1 MSVFYETYG
10 DAKGYETPDLNAK
23 HIAKF
28 DKEVWEPSQ
37 VQKSMS
43 CLEIGC
49 GTGHFLSY
57 LHHKGVEDI
66 KAIDLDPNLT
76 DIIPEHV
83 RPYFE
88 ATDIFEFLNNA
99 PSDKL
104 YDRIFMFD
112 VLEHFSAE
120 DGRKLLISLGQIM
133 APRGEIVLKMPNASS
148 PWGLKYQFG
157 DITHITC
164 YTPGS
169 IRQMA
174 VSAGLVCR
182 KCYPHVL
189 GNRSRI
195 KTDKLVQIILNK
207 LIAEPLEIW
216 EGNFFA
222 ILLRPED

>member
-28 DKEVWEPSQ
+28 DKEVWAPSH
-37 VQKSMS
+37 VQQSMS

-49 GTGHFLSY
+49 GTGHFMNY
-57 LHHKGVEDI
+57 LYHKGIRDLS
-66 KAIDLDPNLT
+66 AIDLDPKLK
-76 DIIPEHV
+76 DVIPVEV
-83 RPYFE
+83 RPYFQ
-88 ATDIFEFLNNA
+88 ATDVFDFLENA

-120 DGRKLLISLGQIM
+120 DGHRMLDAFRQLL
-133 APRGEIVLKMPNASS
+133 APQGEIVLKMPNASS
-148 PWGLKYQFG
+148 PWGLRFQYG
-157 DITHITC
+157 DITHITS
-164 YTPGS
+164 YTPDS
-169 IRQMA
+169 VRQLA

-182 KCYPHVL
+182 ACYPHIL
-189 GNRSRI
+189 GNRSRQR
-195 KTDKLVQIILNK
+195 TDKLVQVILNK

-222 ILLRPED
+222 ILHRP

>member
-1 MSVFYETYG
+1 MSVFYESYG

-28 DKEVWEPSQ
+28 DKEVWEPSHIE
-37 VQKSMS
+37 KSMS

-49 GTGHFLSY
+49 GTGHFLNY

-66 KAIDLDPNLT
+66 SAIDLDPKLI
-76 DIIPEHV
+76 DILPEHV

-88 ATDIFEFLNNA
+88 ARDVFEFLENA
-99 PSDKL
+99 SSDKL

-120 DGRKLLISLGQIM
+120 DGHKILLKLREIL
-133 APRGEIVLKMPNASS
+133 AAEGEIVLKMPNASS
-148 PWGLKYQFG
+148 PWGLQFQYG
-157 DITHITC
+157 DITHITA

-169 IRQMA
+169 IRQLA
-174 VSAGLVCR
+174 ISAGLVCR
-182 KCYPHVL
+182 TCYPHVL
-189 GNRSRI
+189 GNRPRQR
-195 KTDKLVQIILNK
+195 TDKLVQIILNK
-207 LIAEPLEIW
+207 LIAKPIDIW

-222 ILLRPED
+222 ILHKP